1 LIKLKRE
8 KIELLRR
15 KPDRLIKMVPN
26 VILPVISKLDDKFM
40 NTGGVVIGKNA
51 LAGIMSLVANASI
64 LFTTR
69 DWDVT
74 GTMSSMTASLIAFQT
89 NQD

>member
-1 LIKLKRE
+1 MNI
-8 KIELLRR
+8 
-15 KPDRLIKMVPN
+15 MPN
-26 VILPVISKLDDKFM
+26 VFFPIISTLDDKIM
-40 NTGGVVIGKNA
+40 NAGGTIIGKTA

-74 GTMSSMTASLIAFQT
+74 GTMSGMASSLVAVQT
-89 NQD
+89 NQN